1 MTLDAFEK
9 KHDYLVCIDSDGCA
23 MDTMNIKHLKCFG
36 PCMIEEWHLEE
47 YREDIL
53 KRWNEINLFTLT
65 RGINRFKGLAKML
78 REINEMYNK
87 IEEIEKLE
95 EWVETTNELSNNA
108 IEKALEKNDCLI
120 LRKALSWSKKVNSAI
135 DALSFESS

>member
-53 KRWNEINLFTLT
+53 KRWNLLSGEQKKKLIEVMDE
-65 RGINRFKGLAKML
+65 ML
-78 REINEMYNK
+78 
-87 IEEIEKLE
+87 
-95 EWVETTNELSNNA
+95 
-108 IEKALEKNDCLI
+108 KN
-120 LRKALSWSKKVNSAI
+120 
-135 DALSFESS
+135 